1 MYARSACQ
9 WRNSGGPTGSARTL
23 EITVTRARAF
33 GCRSA
38 INNRSSCCAIS
49 KGTAGNASL
58 VRSRSRYL
66 YDKLASLSGH
76 CHSLSSGRFQGSD
89 SSDRRGCRGLSLCWA
104 GPAASPS
111 ARPRTTGGG
120 LAVNPPGPSP
130 APPAGG
136 PSDVHVPKFGPRVRR
151 RARRSG
157 QCTWPVSGSP
167 CPSRRGD
174 SDCHVRRPGPPG
186 LRSGPLAA

>member
-120 LAVNPPGPSP
+120 LAVNPPGPP
-130 APPAGG
+130 PPAGA
-136 PSDVHVPKFGPRVRR
+136 PRKFTFQSSALESVHGQDSAPGRCPGH
-151 RARRSG
+151 RARVAAVTVTFDAGRSFPAAP
-157 QCTWPVSGSP
+157 WP
-167 CPSRRGD
+167 
-174 SDCHVRRPGPPG
+174 
-186 LRSGPLAA
+186 A